1 MKIAVIGGNG
11 YLASVI
17 RILKDKKYK
26 FTFFSRKL
34 SKNTKKISFKSCN
47 DLDKK
52 LKKFDYLIHLIG
64 MNKKDSSKKNKSVVI
79 KKEIT
84 DKVST
89 ICKKNNIKLI
99 YISSV
104 QIYKNFER
112 LKKINI
118 SSPIENE
125 KYYSKA
131 HKIAE
136 DTILKKFK
144 RNKNNYIIIRL
155 ANVFGHKTSMKKL
168 NQENII
174 NNFCNSALKRS
185 MINLQKPWLVRNF
198 VPAKVFNEL
207 ILKVLRSKKFN
218 NEIINFGYKS
228 YDLKTVSEIISVRYK
243 KIFKNKIKIKYGKYK
258 EKKLFKIKDNKFKIN
273 FNKKIFNNEIDETL
287 INLYGK

>member
-64 MNKKDSSKKNKSVVI
+64 MNKKDSSKKNKSVAI

-112 LKKINI
+112 LKKRD
-118 SSPIENE
+118 S
-125 KYYSKA
+125 Y
-131 HKIAE
+131 
-136 DTILKKFK
+136 
-144 RNKNNYIIIRL
+144 
-155 ANVFGHKTSMKKL
+155 
-168 NQENII
+168 Q
-174 NNFCNSALKRS
+174 SALLDYTSDEIRAGKA
-185 MINLQKPWLVRNF
+185 NLAF
-198 VPAKVFNEL
+198 EL
-207 ILKVLRSKKFN
+207 EN
-218 NEIINFGYKS
+218 NK
-228 YDLKTVSEIISVRYK
+228 
-243 KIFKNKIKIKYGKYK
+243 
-258 EKKLFKIKDNKFKIN
+258 
-273 FNKKIFNNEIDETL
+273 TL
-287 INLYGK
+287 ISYYQTIKL